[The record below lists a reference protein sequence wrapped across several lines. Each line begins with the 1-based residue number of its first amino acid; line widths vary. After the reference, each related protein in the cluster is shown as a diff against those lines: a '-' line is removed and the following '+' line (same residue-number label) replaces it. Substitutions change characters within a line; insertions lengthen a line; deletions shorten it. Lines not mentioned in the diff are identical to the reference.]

1 MHEPGQTHPEGAQA
15 HANHNEIFS
24 GAETAKELLERS
36 AQLGFEVGGKV
47 TVIVPGGS
55 VEGEV
60 KAVETRP
67 DAHGQD
73 AEYVQV
79 HYWAPNVD
87 RGVNMGTVELT
98 QWFLADTLGR
108 MQIPDQAVD
117 QATPQSDIHRALGG
131 EGTPP
136 SA

>member
-1 MHEPGQTHPEGAQA
+1 MHEPGQTHPEGPQISADHSDA
-15 HANHNEIFS
+15 FS
-24 GAETAKELLERS
+24 GAEKVKELLERS

-79 HYWAPNVD
+79 HY
-87 RGVNMGTVELT
+87 
-98 QWFLADTLGR
+98 
-108 MQIPDQAVD
+108 
-117 QATPQSDIHRALGG
+117 
-131 EGTPP
+131 
-136 SA
+136 